1 MRFTILAL
9 RPVVREY
16 DVGSVAKLRRL
27 GGGKPK
33 MTAAFVLH
41 ATLGMRLDEIALVLR
56 TTVEDVCNLQ
66 RLIAVLLYRDRKVYE
81 VIRRCARAADVAV
94 DAEMNRGERVPL

>member
-16 DVGSVAKLRRL
+16 DVGSVTKLRRL

-33 MTAAFVLH
+33 ITAAFILH
-41 ATLGMRLDEIALVLR
+41 ATLGMRLDEIAGVLR
-56 TTVEDVCNLQ
+56 ATVDDACIWQ
-66 RLIAVLLYRDRKVYE
+66 RLIAVMLYQDRKVYE
-81 VIRRCARAADVAV
+81 VVRRCARAADEAV
-94 DAEMNRGERVPL
+94 DAETNRCERVPM